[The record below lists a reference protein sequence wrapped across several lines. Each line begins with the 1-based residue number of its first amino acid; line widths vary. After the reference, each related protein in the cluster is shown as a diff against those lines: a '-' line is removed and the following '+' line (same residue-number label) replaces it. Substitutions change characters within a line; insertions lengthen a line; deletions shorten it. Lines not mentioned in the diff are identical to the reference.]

1 MGSLIVELERQ
12 EAVARADQWR
22 SRMEELARD
31 LARAEERVSRL
42 VIAREEVTRVL
53 GEPVGGVELPSGQGR
68 EPAAAAGWPG
78 RGSPIGVVAV
88 LLWRAGLAVS
98 VLPQAYQDV
107 LEVAADA
114 RPPAAGGAVRRRGGA
129 DTDRAG
135 VEGLRL
141 KLKLSTSAEQ
151 ALDEGFLGSRVSHAV
166 IAEFSR

>member
-12 EAVARADQWR
+12 EAVARAEADQWR

-53 GEPVGGVELPSGQGR
+53 GEPVGGVELPGGQAR
-68 EPAAAAGWPG
+68 EPAAAAGRPG

-88 LLWRAGLAVS
+88 PPWRAGLEVS

-114 RPPAAGGAVRRRGGA
+114 RRPLRAA
-129 DTDRAG
+129 
-135 VEGLRL
+135 
-141 KLKLSTSAEQ
+141 Q
-151 ALDEGFLGSRVSHAV
+151 SRWG
-166 IAEFSR
+166 